1 MSLAPRDGCIRQ
13 YRVRRC
19 SGRFRRACA
28 RRCYAQRVAWRIERQ
43 SNGRFAIF
51 STRLKDYIV
60 IDADAAEIE
69 RIYAEK
75 GVKVYLASARAQMAK
90 DIAVPAEGEALI
102 DASRKRGETPKE
114 PPEPIGATGF
124 EL

>member
-1 MSLAPRDGCIRQ
+1 M
-13 YRVRRC
+13 
-19 SGRFRRACA
+19 
-28 RRCYAQRVAWRIERQ
+28 AWRIEKQ

-60 IDADAAEIE
+60 IDADASEIE

-90 DIAVPAEGEALI
+90 EIAVSLDGEALI
-102 DASRKRGETPKE
+102 DASRKRGATPVE
-114 PPEPIGATGF
+114 PPESIGATGF

>member
-1 MSLAPRDGCIRQ
+1 
-13 YRVRRC
+13 
-19 SGRFRRACA
+19 
-28 RRCYAQRVAWRIERQ
+28 VAWRIEKQ

-51 STRLKDYIV
+51 STRLKDYVV

-69 RIYAEK
+69 QIYAEK

-90 DIAVPAEGEALI
+90 EIAVSPDGESLI
-102 DASRKRGETPKE
+102 EASRKRGATPVE

>member
-1 MSLAPRDGCIRQ
+1 M
-13 YRVRRC
+13 
-19 SGRFRRACA
+19 
-28 RRCYAQRVAWRIERQ
+28 AWRIERQ
-43 SNGRFAIF
+43 SNGLFAIF

-69 RIYAEK
+69 RIYADK

-90 DIAVPAEGEALI
+90 EIAVPTDGEALI
-102 DASRKRGETPKE
+102 DASRRRGETPKE
-114 PPEPIGATGF
+114 PPEPIGATGY